1 VKLADALDMTGDEVV
16 ALVGGGGK
24 TTAMFRLAREMVDNG
39 GSAITTTTTH
49 IFAAQIALAP
59 AHVLAADA
67 TRESVLAALA
77 AHRHVLVIGAT
88 NPSTG
93 RAAGPSL
100 DLFRRL
106 RTWCPGVC
114 ILNEADGSR
123 MLPFKA
129 PAEHEPVIPVDT
141 TLVVPVVGAD
151 VFGKTLD
158 ADHVHRPELV
168 SALSGAPLGT
178 PITPEIVA
186 RVLAHPNGG
195 RKGVPV
201 SARVVVLINKVEN
214 LPDRTP
220 ALETAE
226 RLLREPAIHSVVLTT
241 LREEEPVLEVCT
253 R

>member
-1 VKLADALDMTGDEVV
+1 LKLADALGMTGDDVV
-16 ALVGGGGK
+16 AMVGGGGK
-24 TTAMFRLAREMVDNG
+24 TTAMFRLAHEMVEKG
-39 GSAITTTTTH
+39 GRAITTTTTR

-59 AHVLAADA
+59 AHVRAADA

-77 AHRHVLVIGAT
+77 AHRQALVIGAT
-88 NPSTG
+88 NPGTG
-93 RAAGPSL
+93 KADGVSL

-106 RTWCPGVC
+106 RSWCPGVC

-123 MLPFKA
+123 MRPFKA
-129 PAEHEPVIPVDT
+129 PAEHEPVIPADT

-151 VFGKTLD
+151 VFGKRLD
-158 ADHVHRPELV
+158 GDHVHRPELV

-186 RVLAHPNGG
+186 RVLAHLEGG
-195 RKGVPV
+195 RKRVPV
-201 SARVVVLINKVEN
+201 GARVVALINKVET

-220 ALETAE
+220 ARETAE
-226 RLLREPAIHSVVLTT
+226 RLLREPAIQSVVLTT
-241 LREEEPVLEVCT
+241 LRGEKSVLAVYE